1 MITAKYIDHMGAD
14 LSVVNAARVSFG
26 KKSEMV
32 EVDGYLTL
40 KDADVRLINYL
51 ATGMQSKDL
60 AAWLAQMVNST
71 DYDTV
76 MEAYQALEEAE
87 PHKSPFGHCFASFHV
102 KAPVFVARQLVKH
115 KFLRWNE
122 ISRRYVDDNPE
133 FYVPKV
139 WRGKSADKKQGSDG
153 VSLWN
158 HGEGTGYRDEEYE
171 VMRTV
176 QDLYLH
182 MIEVGV
188 APEMA
193 RMVLPQSMMTEWWW
207 SGSLDAFADMC
218 NLRCKQDTQYE
229 SRLVAD
235 QIDAIMLDLY
245 PVSWGALRNG

>member
-1 MITAKYIDHMGAD
+1 MSNPQITATYIDHMGTD
-14 LSVVNAARVSFG
+14 LTVVNAARVSFG
-26 KKSEMV
+26 KKSEL
-32 EVDGYLTL
+32 EERDGYYHL
-40 KDADVRLINYL
+40 KGADIRLINYL

-60 AAWLAQMVNST
+60 ATWLAQMINST

-76 MEAYQALEEAE
+76 VEAYQALEEAE

-122 ISRRYVDDNPE
+122 ISRRYVDSDPE

-139 WRGKSADKKQGSDG
+139 WRGKSADKKQGS
-153 VSLWN
+153 S
-158 HGEGTGYRDEEYE
+158 GEVKLPYLVPHEFNKSALYEYQTLLE
-171 VMRTV
+171 A
-176 QDLYLH
+176 
-182 MIEVGV
+182 GV
-188 APEMA
+188 APEQA
-193 RMVLPQSMMTEWWW
+193 RMVLPQSTMTEWYW

-245 PVSWGALRNG
+245 PVSWGSLRNG